1 MQEAGLVPHLP
12 QSPQL
17 PLSLIYGDFFA
28 LPRNLC
34 VILSFIYSLL
44 IVLQQDH
51 DHQVDVSVTMFIV
64 VEWNQFGA
72 GVPVQ
77 HDGNNNN
84 SNNVDKLRKYIYII
98 LIVEV
103 FL

>member
-1 MQEAGLVPHLP
+1 MPRLP
-12 QSPQL
+12 QSPLL
-17 PLSLIYGDFFA
+17 PLSLIYVVFFA

-44 IVLQQDH
+44 IVLLQDH
-51 DHQVDVSVTMFIV
+51 GHHVEFSVTMFII

>member
-1 MQEAGLVPHLP
+1 M
-12 QSPQL
+12 
-17 PLSLIYGDFFA
+17 
-28 LPRNLC
+28 
-34 VILSFIYSLL
+34 
-44 IVLQQDH
+44 
-51 DHQVDVSVTMFIV
+51 DVSVTMFIV

>member
-1 MQEAGLVPHLP
+1 MPRLP
-12 QSPQL
+12 QSPLL
-17 PLSLIYGDFFA
+17 PLSLIYVVFFA

-44 IVLQQDH
+44 IVLLQDH
-51 DHQVDVSVTMFIV
+51 GHHVEFSVTMFII

-84 SNNVDKLRKYIYII
+84 SNNVDKLRKYIYTI

>member
-1 MQEAGLVPHLP
+1 MPRLP
-12 QSPQL
+12 QSPLL
-17 PLSLIYGDFFA
+17 PLSLIYVVFFA

-34 VILSFIYSLL
+34 VILSFIYRLL
-44 IVLQQDH
+44 IVLLQDH
-51 DHQVDVSVTMFIV
+51 GHHVEFSVTMFII

-84 SNNVDKLRKYIYII
+84 SNNVDKLRKYIYTI